1 MGFRSLSVILLTGAF
16 TGMVLGLQGMLMLQ
30 RVGSEAFV
38 GPLVAIAL
46 VRELGPVLAALMVTG
61 RAGSALAAEIGVM
74 RITEQIDALTV
85 MALNP
90 MRYLVVP
97 TLVAGVIALP
107 LLAWVFDVVGI
118 YGGYLVAVKLFGMS
132 SGTYFGQIQAFL
144 DTGDIWVGFW
154 KALVVRARHHVGRLL
169 QGLPRRPRRRGRGA
183 RHDRGGRAGV
193 GPDPRARLLPGL
205 GAAVTGTPAPAIR
218 VEGLRKR
225 FGSQEVLRG
234 VDLEIAPSEL
244 MVVIGRSGGGKSV
257 LLRHLLGLV
266 RPDAGRVIIDGE
278 DVASLHG
285 RALDRIRERF
295 GVVFQ
300 GGALFD
306 SLDRARER
314 RCSRSGSAA
323 GFPRAELL
331 PRAQEALAQ
340 VGLGE
345 MGHKYPAEISGGMR
359 KRVAI
364 ARALVTEPQVVFLDE
379 PTTGLDPILVNS
391 IHHLIVGL
399 HRKFGFTAVM
409 VSHEIPEIFQ
419 IADRVAMLH
428 EGRIHAVGHA
438 GGDPGLQRP
447 GGASV
452 HPRRGRGAGRL
463 AASGSAKEARRPSWG
478 DEWSSES
485 GCSWSR
491 ESSRWRTCP

>member
-1 MGFRSLSVILLTGAF
+1 
-16 TGMVLGLQGMLMLQ
+16 
-30 RVGSEAFV
+30 
-38 GPLVAIAL
+38 
-46 VRELGPVLAALMVTG
+46 VTG
-61 RAGSALAAEIGVM
+61 S
-74 RITEQIDALTV
+74 
-85 MALNP
+85 
-90 MRYLVVP
+90 
-97 TLVAGVIALP
+97 
-107 LLAWVFDVVGI
+107 
-118 YGGYLVAVKLFGMS
+118 
-132 SGTYFGQIQAFL
+132 
-144 DTGDIWVGFW
+144 
-154 KALVVRARHHVGRLL
+154 
-169 QGLPRRPRRRGRGA
+169 
-183 RHDRGGRAGV
+183 
-193 GPDPRARLLPGL
+193 
-205 GAAVTGTPAPAIR
+205 PAPAIR

-257 LLRHLLGLV
+257 FLRHLLGLV
-266 RPDAGRVIIDGE
+266 RPDSGRVLIDGE
-278 DVASLHG
+278 DVARLHG

-306 SLDRARER
+306 SSTVLENVVFPIRER
-314 RCSRSGSAA
+314 RRYPPS
-323 GFPRAELL
+323 ELL

-340 VGLGE
+340 VGLAE

-428 EGRIHAVGHA
+428 EGQIHAVGQPEEIQA
-438 GGDPGLQRP
+438 STDPD
-447 GGASV
+447 V
-452 HPRRGRGAGRL
+452 RRFIHGEVEEQAV
-463 AASGSAKEARRPSWG
+463 
-478 DEWSSES
+478 
-485 GCSWSR
+485 
-491 ESSRWRTCP
+491 